1 MNIKTMNIRFATAD
15 DAEKLLEIY
24 AYYVENTAITFEW
37 TVPTV
42 EEFRKRIEKVTSFY
56 PYLVAEKNGKIIG
69 YTYASRFR
77 ERKAYDW
84 CVETSIYI
92 SKDHRH
98 AGLGSLLL
106 NELER
111 LLKLQGITNINA
123 SITTSSDPSDPYV
136 TDASQRFHAKHGYHL
151 VARFT
156 NCGYKFQRWY
166 SMVFMEKVINEYGVK
181 NEGVKNVKEIA

>member
-1 MNIKTMNIRFATAD
+1 MNIRFATAD

-24 AYYVENTAITFEW
+24 SYYVENTAITFEW
-37 TVPTV
+37 TVPSV
-42 EEFRKRIEKVTSFY
+42 EDFRKRIEQVTSFY
-56 PYLVAEKNGKIIG
+56 PYLVAEDNGKILG
-69 YTYASRFR
+69 YAYASRFR

-92 SKDHRH
+92 SKNHRR

-123 SITTSSDPSDPYV
+123 GITTSSDPDEPYV
-136 TDASQRFHAKHGYHL
+136 TDASVQFHKKHGYNL
-151 VARFT
+151 IAKFS
-156 NCGYKFQRWY
+156 NCGNKFQRWY
-166 SMVFMEKVINEYGVK
+166 NVVFMEKIINEYGVK
-181 NEGVKNVKEIA
+181 KEGVKSIKSITSTIQ